1 MTAQEVIYALKEFYN
16 VPPYTPVVIFKDD
29 EQFEIKGVCIER
41 ADGEN
46 ESAVVIQI

>member
-1 MTAQEVIYALKEFYN
+1 MNAVQLMKILRDFCGDA
-16 VPPYTPVVIFKDD
+16 PVVVFKDD